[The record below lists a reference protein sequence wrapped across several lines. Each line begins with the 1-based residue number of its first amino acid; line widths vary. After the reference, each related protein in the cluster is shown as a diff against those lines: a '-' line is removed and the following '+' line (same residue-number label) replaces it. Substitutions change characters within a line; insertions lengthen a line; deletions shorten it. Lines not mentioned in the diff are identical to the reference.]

1 MSAAASAA
9 NIPVISITADCLPEA
24 WEKAVLAVWDNGF
37 EVRTQYDKPE
47 DPPSKDAT
55 VVITVTGPF
64 NEPRIHKNFP
74 GGPEEL
80 ESYRLEVVSGIHD
93 HWIDPAAGKWT
104 YTYHERLFSYCP
116 VENIR
121 NVDSP
126 RPFGKVDQ
134 IQYIIDY
141 LSQAGHSRRAQAITW
156 MPTAD
161 PQTDDPPC
169 LQRIWCRLVRQRRND
184 AGPVRNST
192 RGDMIRKGEISNG
205 VGELSLNMNT
215 HWRSRDLYKAW
226 FMNVYALTDLQRII
240 ADGISK
246 KRGEPVRVGR
256 YVDISDSLH
265 IYGSYFDEVA
275 PEVEKMRQSSFH
287 KRAWESTHPA
297 FEMMTQEA
305 REKLARDPDWYAK
318 AKG

>member
-1 MSAAASAA
+1 MAAIASTA

-37 EVRTQYDKPE
+37 EVKTQYDKAE

-55 VVITVTGPF
+55 VMVTVNEPF
-64 NEPRIHKNFP
+64 KEPRIHKNFP

-80 ESYRLEVVSGIHD
+80 ESYRQEVVNGIHD
-93 HWIDPAAGKWT
+93 HWIDPAEGKWT
-104 YTYHERLFSYCP
+104 YTYHERLFAYCP
-116 VENIR
+116 AEDIR

-126 RPFGKVDQ
+126 KPFNKVNQ

-161 PQTDDPPC
+161 PVTDDPPC
-169 LQRIWCRLVRQRRND
+169 LQRIWCRLLGND
-184 AGPVRNST
+184 DGS
-192 RGDMIRKGEISNG
+192 
-205 VGELSLNMNT
+205 LSLNMNT

-226 FMNVYALTDLQRII
+226 FMNVYALTDLQKTI
-240 ADGISK
+240 AEAIAEKTGSQVK
-246 KRGEPVRVGR
+246 VGR

-275 PEVEKMRQSSFH
+275 PEVEKMRQSSF
-287 KRAWESTHPA
+287 RQRSWESTHPA
-297 FEMMTQEA
+297 FEMMTLET
-305 REKLARDPDWYAK
+305 RKKLAKDPDWYAR

>member
-1 MSAAASAA
+1 MSSTASVA

-24 WEKAVLAVWDNGF
+24 WEKAVLAVWENGF
-37 EVRTQYDKPE
+37 EVKTQYDKPE
-47 DPPSKDAT
+47 DPPSRDAT
-55 VVITVTGPF
+55 VMITVTDPF

-80 ESYRLEVVSGIHD
+80 ESYRQEVVNGIHD

-104 YTYHERLFSYCP
+104 YTYYERLFSYCP
-116 VENIR
+116 VEDIR

-126 RPFGKVDQ
+126 KPFRTVNQ
-134 IQYIIDY
+134 IQYIVDC
-141 LSQAGHSRRAQAITW
+141 LSKVNHTRRAQAITW

-161 PQTDDPPC
+161 PVTDDPPC
-169 LQRIWCRLVRQRRND
+169 LQRIWCRLVANQEGR
-184 AGPVRNST
+184 
-192 RGDMIRKGEISNG
+192 
-205 VGELSLNMNT
+205 LSLNMNT

-240 ADGISK
+240 AEGIAK
-246 KRGEPVRVGR
+246 NRGEPVSVGR

-275 PEVEKMRQSSFH
+275 PEIEKMRQSSFH
-287 KRAWESTHPA
+287 ERAWESTHPA
-297 FEMMTQEA
+297 FEMMTLET
-305 REKLARDPDWYAK
+305 REKLAQDPDWYAK